1 MSNIQLFQD
10 AFVVDFPAEIADQV
24 LGRMQALYGEM
35 FDKKYGNINPA
46 ELQFTVCTV
55 LNGLKPAELRRGLE
69 RMNSEK
75 WCPSLPEFRSWC
87 VHDGDWW
94 TAEQAWAKALNF
106 ESDPTNKITTLAKRS
121 LDEVRHILK
130 TEGQKAAHFA
140 FRDIYSDYLAK
151 AKKAGRVQVMYVPP
165 VKPVAIEHDEKNRK
179 AVPCPPELVAAIK
192 KRPKHEPTQQ
202 QKLIASGQSPA
213 EAFRLAKQGA
223 A

>member
-35 FDKKYGNINPA
+35 FDKKYGYINPA

-55 LNGLKPAELRRGLE
+55 LNGLKPAELHRGLE

-106 ESDPTNKITTLAKRS
+106 EADPTNKITTLAKRA

-130 TEGQKAAHFA
+130 TEGQKVAHFA
-140 FRDIYSDYLAK
+140 FRDIYSDYLDK
-151 AKKAGRVQVMYVPP
+151 AKKSGRVQVMYVPP
-165 VKPVAIEHDEKNRK
+165 AKPVAIEHNEKNRK
-179 AVPCPPELVAAIK
+179 GVPCPPELAAK
-192 KRPKHEPTQQ
+192 VKGVFNR
-202 QKLIASGQSPA
+202 AG
-213 EAFRLAKQGA
+213 GA

>member
-35 FDKKYGNINPA
+35 FDKKFGNINPA

-106 ESDPTNKITTLAKRS
+106 EADPTNKITTLAKRA

-130 TEGQKAAHFA
+130 TEGQKAAHAA
-140 FRDIYSDYLAK
+140 FRDIYSDYLDK
-151 AKKAGRVQVMYVPP
+151 AKKSGRIQVMYVPP
-165 VKPVAIEHDEKNRK
+165 AKSVAIEHNEKNRK
-179 AVPCPPELVAAIK
+179 GVPCPPELAAK
-192 KRPKHEPTQQ
+192 VKGVFNRT
-202 QKLIASGQSPA
+202 G
-213 EAFRLAKQGA
+213 GA

>member
-1 MSNIQLFQD
+1 MSKIQLFQD

-35 FDKKYGNINPA
+35 FDTKYGYINPA

-106 ESDPTNKITTLAKRS
+106 EADSTNKITTLAKRA

-140 FRDIYSDYLAK
+140 FRDIYSDYLDK
-151 AKKAGRVQVMYVPP
+151 AKKSGRVQVMYVPP
-165 VKPVAIEHDEKNRK
+165 VKPVAIEHNEKNRK
-179 AVPCPPELVAAIK
+179 GVPCPPELAAK
-192 KRPKHEPTQQ
+192 VKGVFNRT
-202 QKLIASGQSPA
+202 G
-213 EAFRLAKQGA
+213 GA

>member
-35 FDKKYGNINPA
+35 FDKKYGYINPA

-55 LNGLKPAELRRGLE
+55 LNGLKPAELHRGLE

-106 ESDPTNKITTLAKRS
+106 ESDPTNKITTLAKRA

-140 FRDIYSDYLAK
+140 FRDIYSDYLDK
-151 AKKAGRVQVMYVPP
+151 AKKSGRVQVMYVPP
-165 VKPVAIEHDEKNRK
+165 VKPVAIEHNEKNRK
-179 AVPCPPELVAAIK
+179 GVPCPPELAAK
-192 KRPKHEPTQQ
+192 VKGVFNRT
-202 QKLIASGQSPA
+202 G
-213 EAFRLAKQGA
+213 GA

>member
-35 FDKKYGNINPA
+35 FDKKYGYINPA

-106 ESDPTNKITTLAKRS
+106 ESDPTNKITTLAKRA

-140 FRDIYSDYLAK
+140 FRDIYSDYLDK
-151 AKKAGRVQVMYVPP
+151 AKKSGRVQVMYVPP
-165 VKPVAIEHDEKNRK
+165 AKPVAIEHNEKNRK
-179 AVPCPPELVAAIK
+179 GVPCPPELAAK
-192 KRPKHEPTQQ
+192 VKGVFNRTGVQHD
-202 QKLIASGQSPA
+202 
-213 EAFRLAKQGA
+213 
-223 A
+223 

>member
-55 LNGLKPAELRRGLE
+55 LNGLKPAELHRGLE

-75 WCPSLPEFRSWC
+75 WCPPLPEFRSWC

-106 ESDPTNKITTLAKRS
+106 EADPANKITTLAKRA

-140 FRDIYSDYLAK
+140 FRDIYSDYLDK
-151 AKKAGRVQVMYVPP
+151 AKKSGRVQVMYVPP
-165 VKPVAIEHDEKNRK
+165 AKPVAIEHNEKNRK
-179 AVPCPPELVAAIK
+179 GVPCPPELAAK
-192 KRPKHEPTQQ
+192 VKGVFNRT
-202 QKLIASGQSPA
+202 G
-213 EAFRLAKQGA
+213 GA

>member
-35 FDKKYGNINPA
+35 FDKKYGYINPA

-106 ESDPTNKITTLAKRS
+106 EADQTNKITTLAKRA

-140 FRDIYSDYLAK
+140 FRDIYSDYLDK
-151 AKKAGRVQVMYVPP
+151 AKKSGRVQVMYVPP
-165 VKPVAIEHDEKNRK
+165 VKPVAIEHNEKNRK
-179 AVPCPPELVAAIK
+179 GVPCPPELAAK
-192 KRPKHEPTQQ
+192 VKGVFNRT
-202 QKLIASGQSPA
+202 G
-213 EAFRLAKQGA
+213 GA

>member
-106 ESDPTNKITTLAKRS
+106 ESDPTNKITTLAKRA

-140 FRDIYSDYLAK
+140 FRDIYSDYLDK
-151 AKKAGRVQVMYVPP
+151 AKKSGRVQVMYVPP
-165 VKPVAIEHDEKNRK
+165 VKPVAIEHTEKNRK
-179 AVPCPPELVAAIK
+179 GVPCPPELAAK
-192 KRPKHEPTQQ
+192 VKGVFNRT
-202 QKLIASGQSPA
+202 G
-213 EAFRLAKQGA
+213 GA

>member
-10 AFVVDFPAEIADQV
+10 AFAVNFPVEIADQV
-24 LGRMQALYGEM
+24 LGHMQMLYGKQ
-35 FDKKYGNINPA
+35 FDDKYGFIEA
-46 ELQFTVCTV
+46 HELQHAVCTV
-55 LNGLKPAELRRGLE
+55 LNGLQPAALKQGIQ

-106 ESDPTNKITTLAKRS
+106 EADKNQKITTLAKQA

-140 FRDIYSDYLAK
+140 FRDIYQDYLQK
-151 AKKAGRVQVMYVPP
+151 AKKLGRVQVMWIQPKALN
-165 VKPVAIEHDEKNRK
+165 KPDEDLNRK
-179 AVPCPPELVAAIK
+179 GSPLPADLAA
-192 KRPKHEPTQQ
+192 QAQ
-202 QKLIASGQSPA
+202 LIYRRAGKAS
-213 EAFRLAKQGA
+213 
-223 A
+223 

>member
-35 FDKKYGNINPA
+35 FDKKYGYINPA
-46 ELQFTVCTV
+46 ELQFTVCKV

-106 ESDPTNKITTLAKRS
+106 ESDPANKITTLAKRS

-140 FRDIYSDYLAK
+140 FRDIYSDYLDK

-165 VKPVAIEHDEKNRK
+165 MKPVAIEHNEKNRK
-179 AVPCPPELVAAIK
+179 GVPCPPELAAK
-192 KRPKHEPTQQ
+192 VKGVFNRT
-202 QKLIASGQSPA
+202 G
-213 EAFRLAKQGA
+213 GA

>member
-10 AFVVDFPAEIADQV
+10 AFVVNFPVEIADQV
-24 LGRMQALYGEM
+24 LARMQALYGEA
-35 FDKKYGNINPA
+35 FDKKFGEIPPS
-46 ELQFTVCTV
+46 ELQFTTCTV
-55 LNGLKPAELRRGLE
+55 LNSLKPEELRRGLE

-106 ESDPTNKITTLAKRS
+106 EADKNQKITTLAKQA

-140 FRDIYSDYLAK
+140 FRDIYQDYLQK
-151 AKKAGRVQVMYVPP
+151 AKKLGRVQVMWIQPKALN
-165 VKPVAIEHDEKNRK
+165 KPDEDLNRK
-179 AVPCPPELVAAIK
+179 GSPLPAELAA
-192 KRPKHEPTQQ
+192 QA
-202 QKLIASGQSPA
+202 KLIY
-213 EAFRLAKQGA
+213 RGA
-223 A
+223 G

>member
-1 MSNIQLFQD
+1 MSNISKFQSV
-10 AFVVDFPAEIADQV
+10 FNVNFPPEIADQV
-24 LGRMQALYGEM
+24 LARMQMLYGEA
-35 FDKKYGNINPA
+35 FDKKFGNVDPA
-46 ELQFTVCTV
+46 QLQFTVCTV
-55 LNGLKPAELRRGLE
+55 LNGLSENDLRRGLE

-106 ESDPTNKITTLAKRS
+106 EADPTNKITTLAKRS

-165 VKPVAIEHDEKNRK
+165 VKPVAIEYNEKNRK
-179 AVPCPPELVAAIK
+179 GVPCPPELAAMVKGTIK
-192 KRPKHEPTQQ
+192 RAT
-202 QKLIASGQSPA
+202 A
-213 EAFRLAKQGA
+213 
-223 A
+223 

>member
-10 AFVVDFPAEIADQV
+10 AFVVDFPPEIADQV

-35 FDKKYGNINPA
+35 FDKKYGYINPA

-87 VHDGDWW
+87 VQDSDWW

-106 ESDPTNKITTLAKRS
+106 EADQTNKITTLAKRA

-140 FRDIYSDYLAK
+140 FRDIYSDYLDK
-151 AKKAGRVQVMYVPP
+151 AKKSGRVQVMYVPP
-165 VKPVAIEHDEKNRK
+165 VKPVAIEHNEKNRK
-179 AVPCPPELVAAIK
+179 GVPCPPELAAK
-192 KRPKHEPTQQ
+192 VKGVFNRT
-202 QKLIASGQSPA
+202 G
-213 EAFRLAKQGA
+213 GGV
-223 A
+223 

>member
-35 FDKKYGNINPA
+35 FDKKYGYINPA

-55 LNGLKPAELRRGLE
+55 LNGLKPAELHRGLE

-106 ESDPTNKITTLAKRS
+106 EADPTNKITTLAKRS

-130 TEGQKAAHFA
+130 TEGQKAAHAA
-140 FRDIYSDYLAK
+140 FRDIYSDYLDK
-151 AKKAGRVQVMYVPP
+151 AKKSGRVQVMYVPP
-165 VKPVAIEHDEKNRK
+165 AKPVAIEHNEKNRK
-179 AVPCPPELVAAIK
+179 GVPCPPELAAK
-192 KRPKHEPTQQ
+192 VKGVFNR
-202 QKLIASGQSPA
+202 AG
-213 EAFRLAKQGA
+213 GA

>member
-10 AFVVDFPAEIADQV
+10 AFVVNFPVEIADQV
-24 LGRMQALYGEM
+24 LARMQALYGEA
-35 FDKKYGNINPA
+35 FDKKFGEIPPS
-46 ELQFTVCTV
+46 ELQFTTCTV
-55 LNGLKPAELRRGLE
+55 LNSLKPEELRRGLE

-106 ESDPTNKITTLAKRS
+106 EADKNQKITTLAKQA

-140 FRDIYSDYLAK
+140 FRDIYQDYLQK
-151 AKKAGRVQVMYVPP
+151 AKKLGRVQVMWIQPKALN
-165 VKPVAIEHDEKNRK
+165 KPDEDLNRK
-179 AVPCPPELVAAIK
+179 GSPQPAELAA
-192 KRPKHEPTQQ
+192 QA
-202 QKLIASGQSPA
+202 KLINRRAGKAS
-213 EAFRLAKQGA
+213 
-223 A
+223 

>member
-10 AFVVDFPAEIADQV
+10 AFTVNFPVEIADQV
-24 LGRMQALYGEM
+24 LGHMQMLYGKQ
-35 FDKKYGNINPA
+35 FDDKYGFIEA
-46 ELQFTVCTV
+46 HELQHAVCTV
-55 LNGLKPAELRRGLE
+55 LNGLQPAALKQGIQ

-106 ESDPTNKITTLAKRS
+106 EADKNQKITTLAKQA

-140 FRDIYSDYLAK
+140 FRDIYQDYLQK
-151 AKKAGRVQVMYVPP
+151 AKKLGRVQVMWIQPKALN
-165 VKPVAIEHDEKNRK
+165 KPDEDLNRK
-179 AVPCPPELVAAIK
+179 GSPLPADLAA
-192 KRPKHEPTQQ
+192 QAQ
-202 QKLIASGQSPA
+202 LIYRRAGKAS
-213 EAFRLAKQGA
+213 
-223 A
+223 

>member
-106 ESDPTNKITTLAKRS
+106 EADPANKITTLAKRA

-140 FRDIYSDYLAK
+140 FRDIYSDYLDK

-165 VKPVAIEHDEKNRK
+165 VKPVAIEHDERNRK
-179 AVPCPPELVAAIK
+179 GVPCPPELAAMIKGTIKRTERVA
-192 KRPKHEPTQQ
+192 
-202 QKLIASGQSPA
+202 
-213 EAFRLAKQGA
+213 
-223 A
+223 

>member
-35 FDKKYGNINPA
+35 FDKKYGNITPA

-106 ESDPTNKITTLAKRS
+106 LADESQKITTITKCS

-130 TEGQKAAHFA
+130 TEGQKAAHAA
-140 FRDIYSDYLAK
+140 FRDIYSDYLDK
-151 AKKAGRVQVMYVPP
+151 AKKSGRVQVMYVPP
-165 VKPVAIEHDEKNRK
+165 AKPVAIEHDEKNRK
-179 AVPCPPELVAAIK
+179 GVPCPPELAAK
-192 KRPKHEPTQQ
+192 VKGAFKR
-202 QKLIASGQSPA
+202 
-213 EAFRLAKQGA
+213 GA

>member
-35 FDKKYGNINPA
+35 FDKKYGYINPA

-87 VHDGDWW
+87 VHNGDWW

-106 ESDPTNKITTLAKRS
+106 EADPTNKITTLAKRA

-140 FRDIYSDYLAK
+140 FRDIYSDYLDK
-151 AKKAGRVQVMYVPP
+151 AKKSGRVQVMYVPP
-165 VKPVAIEHDEKNRK
+165 AKPVAIEHNEKNRK
-179 AVPCPPELVAAIK
+179 GVPCPPELAAK
-192 KRPKHEPTQQ
+192 VKGVFNR
-202 QKLIASGQSPA
+202 AG
-213 EAFRLAKQGA
+213 GA

>member
-106 ESDPTNKITTLAKRS
+106 EADPDNKITTLAKRA

-130 TEGQKAAHFA
+130 TEGQKAAHAA
-140 FRDIYSDYLAK
+140 FRDIYSDYLDK

-165 VKPVAIEHDEKNRK
+165 VKPVAIEHNEKNRK
-179 AVPCPPELVAAIK
+179 GVPCPPELAAMVKGAIK
-192 KRPKHEPTQQ
+192 RVN
-202 QKLIASGQSPA
+202 A
-213 EAFRLAKQGA
+213 
-223 A
+223 

>member
-35 FDKKYGNINPA
+35 FDKKYGNITPA

-106 ESDPTNKITTLAKRS
+106 EADPTNKITTLAKRA
-121 LDEVRHILK
+121 LDEVQHIINV
-130 TEGQKAAHFA
+130 EGQKAAHRA
-140 FRDIYSDYLAK
+140 FKDIYEDYLQK
-151 AKKAGRVQVMYVPP
+151 AKEKGRVQEMW
-165 VKPVAIEHDEKNRK
+165 VKPQVKQLTHNYAPRSG
-179 AVPCPPELVAAIK
+179 VPCPPELAAMV
-192 KRPKHEPTQQ
+192 KRVGKS
-202 QKLIASGQSPA
+202 AG
-213 EAFRLAKQGA
+213 GGV
-223 A
+223 

>member
-10 AFVVDFPAEIADQV
+10 AFTVDFPPEIADQV
-24 LGRMQALYGEM
+24 LGRMQALYGEA
-35 FDKKYGNINPA
+35 FDKKFGEIEPS

-55 LNGLKPAELRRGLE
+55 LNGLKPEELRRGLQ

-106 ESDPTNKITTLAKRS
+106 EADRNQKITTLAKRA
-121 LDEVRHILK
+121 LDEVRHVMK

-140 FRDIYSDYLAK
+140 FRDIYSDYLDK
-151 AKKAGRVQVMYVPP
+151 ARKAGRVQMMYISP
-165 VKPVAIEHDEKNRK
+165 VKPVHIEQKEHQ
-179 AVPCPPELVAAIK
+179 AVPCPPELSAVIK
-192 KRPKHEPTQQ
+192 QRAKHVPTQQ

-213 EAFRLAKQGA
+213 EAYRLAKGQ
-223 A
+223 

>member
-10 AFVVDFPAEIADQV
+10 AFVVDFPPEIADQV

-55 LNGLKPAELRRGLE
+55 LNGLKPAELHRGLE

-106 ESDPTNKITTLAKRS
+106 ESDPTNKITTLAKRA

-140 FRDIYSDYLAK
+140 FRDIYSDYLDK
-151 AKKAGRVQVMYVPP
+151 AKKSGRVQVMYVPP

-179 AVPCPPELVAAIK
+179 GVPCPPELAAK
-192 KRPKHEPTQQ
+192 VKGVFNRT
-202 QKLIASGQSPA
+202 G
-213 EAFRLAKQGA
+213 GA

>member
-35 FDKKYGNINPA
+35 FDKKYGYINPA

-75 WCPSLPEFRSWC
+75 WCPSLRELRSWC
-87 VHDGDWW
+87 VHYGDWW

-106 ESDPTNKITTLAKRS
+106 ESDPTNKITTLAKRA

-140 FRDIYSDYLAK
+140 FRDIYSDYLDK
-151 AKKAGRVQVMYVPP
+151 AKKSGRVQVMYVPP
-165 VKPVAIEHDEKNRK
+165 AKSVAIEHNEKNRK
-179 AVPCPPELVAAIK
+179 GVPCPPELAAK
-192 KRPKHEPTQQ
+192 VKGVFNRTGGT
-202 QKLIASGQSPA
+202 A
-213 EAFRLAKQGA
+213 
-223 A
+223 

>member
-35 FDKKYGNINPA
+35 FDKKYGYINPA

-55 LNGLKPAELRRGLE
+55 LNGLKPAELHRGLE

-106 ESDPTNKITTLAKRS
+106 EADPANKITTLAKRS

-140 FRDIYSDYLAK
+140 FRDIYSDYLDK

-165 VKPVAIEHDEKNRK
+165 MKPVAIEHNEKNRK
-179 AVPCPPELVAAIK
+179 GVPCPPELAAK
-192 KRPKHEPTQQ
+192 VKGVFNRT
-202 QKLIASGQSPA
+202 G
-213 EAFRLAKQGA
+213 GA

>member
-106 ESDPTNKITTLAKRS
+106 EADPANKITTLAKRA

-140 FRDIYSDYLAK
+140 FRDIYSDYLDK
-151 AKKAGRVQVMYVPP
+151 AKKSGRVQVMYVPP
-165 VKPVAIEHDEKNRK
+165 VKPVSIEHNEKNRK
-179 AVPCPPELVAAIK
+179 GVPCPPELAAK
-192 KRPKHEPTQQ
+192 VKGVFNR
-202 QKLIASGQSPA
+202 AG
-213 EAFRLAKQGA
+213 GA

>member
-35 FDKKYGNINPA
+35 FDKKYGYINPA

-106 ESDPTNKITTLAKRS
+106 EADPANKITTLAKRA

-130 TEGQKAAHFA
+130 TEGQKAAHAA
-140 FRDIYSDYLAK
+140 FRDIYSDYLDK
-151 AKKAGRVQVMYVPP
+151 AKKSGRVQVMYVPP
-165 VKPVAIEHDEKNRK
+165 AKPVAIEHNEKNRK
-179 AVPCPPELVAAIK
+179 GVPCPPELAAK
-192 KRPKHEPTQQ
+192 VKGVFNRT
-202 QKLIASGQSPA
+202 G
-213 EAFRLAKQGA
+213 GA

>member
-1 MSNIQLFQD
+1 MSNISKFQSV
-10 AFVVDFPAEIADQV
+10 FNVNFPPEIADQV
-24 LGRMQALYGEM
+24 LARMQMLYGEA
-35 FDKKYGNINPA
+35 FDKKFGNVDPA
-46 ELQFTVCTV
+46 QLQFTVCTV
-55 LNGLKPAELRRGLE
+55 LNGLSENDLRRGLE

-106 ESDPTNKITTLAKRS
+106 EADPSQQITTLAKRS

-165 VKPVAIEHDEKNRK
+165 VKPVAIEYNEKNRK
-179 AVPCPPELVAAIK
+179 GVPCPPELAAMVKGTIK
-192 KRPKHEPTQQ
+192 RAT
-202 QKLIASGQSPA
+202 A
-213 EAFRLAKQGA
+213 
-223 A
+223 

>member
-35 FDKKYGNINPA
+35 FDKKYGYINPA

-106 ESDPTNKITTLAKRS
+106 EADPANKITTLAKRA

-140 FRDIYSDYLAK
+140 FRDIYSDYLDK
-151 AKKAGRVQVMYVPP
+151 AKKSGRAQVMYVPP
-165 VKPVAIEHDEKNRK
+165 VKPVAIEHNEKNRK
-179 AVPCPPELVAAIK
+179 GVPCPPELAAK
-192 KRPKHEPTQQ
+192 VKGVFNRT
-202 QKLIASGQSPA
+202 G
-213 EAFRLAKQGA
+213 GA